1 MKNLP
6 NLQGL
11 LLPLPHLRAQSIK
24 CVYVINYSWYVQQYD
39 PVCIWSSEIFG
50 AKRGCNF
57 GIQPKWTEHSP
68 QPPPLKTEHPPPL
81 DYVFDQWSI
90 LLLKVMAWAQEL
102 TDLYR
107 VFCEQENQSI
117 TIWKIEVYI
126 VVEFPTMKIIIIL
139 FPFNMNSLIVFLNLE
154 KSAKV
159 NLL

>member
-1 MKNLP
+1 MCNNMIP
-6 NLQGL
+6 
-11 LLPLPHLRAQSIK
+11 
-24 CVYVINYSWYVQQYD
+24 CVYGPQKYLVQREGVIFVSNQSGRNTL
-39 PVCIWSSEIFG
+39 P
-50 AKRGCNF
+50 
-57 GIQPKWTEHSP
+57 SP
-68 QPPPLKTEHPPPL
+68 LLWRRNPPPL

-159 NLL
+159 HFL